1 MPSIA
6 IDRRFRGPPTSANG
20 GYVCGLVANAIG
32 GSGEV
37 TLRAPPPLDQP
48 LEIVHGADGSVELRN
63 AQTLL
68 ATGRL
73 ARLDVA
79 DIPAASF
86 AEAEDA
92 ACRSLYSDEKTHQLP
107 GCFVCGP
114 GRAPE
119 DGLRIFVGPLAA
131 SPSRSI
137 GAVAAAWVPS
147 GDLAGS
153 DGRIRGEFVWSVLDC
168 PSGQAAMSARHL
180 GLNGNEPVLLG
191 RMAAQIDQRPKPGDR
206 CIVVAWPT
214 GRDGRKLF
222 ASSALLGSDGE
233 TLAVA
238 QATWLIVD
246 RQVQLGR
253 AWAG

>member
-1 MPSIA
+1 
-6 IDRRFRGPPTSANG
+6 
-20 GYVCGLVANAIG
+20 
-32 GSGEV
+32 
-37 TLRAPPPLDQP
+37 
-48 LEIVHGADGSVELRN
+48 
-63 AQTLL
+63 
-68 ATGRL
+68 
-73 ARLDVA
+73 
-79 DIPAASF
+79 
-86 AEAEDA
+86 
-92 ACRSLYSDEKTHQLP
+92 
-107 GCFVCGP
+107 
-114 GRAPE
+114 
-119 DGLRIFVGPLAA
+119 
-131 SPSRSI
+131 
-137 GAVAAAWVPS
+137 
-147 GDLAGS
+147 
-153 DGRIRGEFVWSVLDC
+153 
-168 PSGQAAMSARHL
+168 MSARHL